1 MYTELIDFIKT
12 LYGNKDC
19 IPLHVPLFRGN
30 EKRYV
35 NECIDTTFVSSVGK
49 FVDRFEEMI
58 QDYIGT
64 AKAVACVNGTNAL
77 HLALLLSGVKQ
88 GEEVLT
94 QSLTFIATC
103 NAIAYS
109 GAEPVFIDVD
119 RDTLGLSPKALRTWL
134 EENTV
139 MQTPDT
145 EPVEV
150 SSSQTVEVSSISR
163 AKVCINKKT
172 GRRIAACV
180 PMHSFGH
187 PCRIDE
193 IVEICNEYHIAVVE
207 DAAESLGSFYKEKH
221 TGTFAPIGIVSFN
234 GNKTITTGGGG
245 MLLFQDVETG
255 VLAKHLTT
263 QAKVPH
269 AWEFVH
275 DHIGYNYRLPNIN
288 AALGCAQME
297 QLEGFIANKRE
308 TARHYQAFFEKLPEI
323 DFFTE
328 PLHSRSNYWLNVILL
343 KDKAAQ
349 QAFLQQSNEKGV
361 MTRPAWQLMH
371 TLPMFR
377 HCQYKDLKNTIYI
390 ADRLVNIPSSVIYL

>member
-1 MYTELIDFIKT
+1 MYTELIDFIKN
-12 LYGNKDC
+12 LYGNKDI
-19 IPLHVPLFRGN
+19 IPLHAPVFSGN

-134 EENTV
+134 EGNTIIK
-139 MQTPDT
+139 DT

-150 SSSQTVEVSSISR
+150 SSSQTVEVSNISR

-180 PMHSFGH
+180 PMHTFGH

-193 IVEICNEYHIAVVE
+193 IVEICNEYHITVVE

-221 TGTFAPIGIVSFN
+221 TGTFAPIGILSFN

-245 MLLFQDVETG
+245 MLLFRDAELG
-255 VLAKHLTT
+255 NLAKHLTT

-275 DHIGYNYRLPNIN
+275 DQIGYNYRIPNIN

-297 QLEGFIANKRE
+297 KVESFIANKRE
-308 TARHYQAFFEKLPEI
+308 TALRYQAFFEKLPEI
-323 DFFTE
+323 EFFTE
-328 PLHSRSNYWLNVILL
+328 PPHSRSNYWLNVILL
-343 KDKAAQ
+343 KDKASQ
-349 QAFLQQSNEKGV
+349 QAFLQQSNESGV

-371 TLPMFR
+371 SLPMFA
-377 HCQYKDLKNTIYI
+377 HCKTDNLTNTYYL
-390 ADRLVNIPSSVIYL
+390 ADRIVNIPSSVIYL